1 MTFPVRSVEE
11 GVLDTEFDVVD
22 SCGIF
27 LAYGKLY
34 GMEKTTVYLP
44 AGLKKSLQR
53 VARATGTSEA
63 SLIRQAIEAATRDAQ
78 GPRPRLPLFDSGRRD
93 LAERVDEL
101 LRGDATVPA
110 FGER

>member
-1 MTFPVRSVEE
+1 MRSHRL
-11 GVLDTEFDVVD
+11 GDLPSLTVLT
-22 SCGIF
+22 
-27 LAYGKLY
+27 YGKMY

-44 AGLKKSLQR
+44 EGLKKSLQR

-63 SLIRQAIEAATRDAQ
+63 SLIRQAIEAVTRDAQ
-78 GPRPRLPLFDSGRRD
+78 SPRPQLPLFDSGQRH

-101 LRGDATVPA
+101 LHGDATSRA